1 MSKIHMET
9 ENVRNLARLL
19 ANGANEIDESIQQLR
34 KSSSRLSM
42 AWQGGQRSQRFL
54 YSFNKLI
61 KEIEKQV
68 NELETY
74 SIRINREIDEWKSVD
89 GRGQKAFQGNSF
101 RILEI
106 GSAISAAY
114 HNLIEFGKLDP
125 YPLKDVIN
133 YLLTTDSGK
142 QLEDLAKK
150 ADMCFILPD
159 GTVIGEPNGNK
170 YYIRYGSTSKTSWG
184 YQSNNE
190 IVISDDLPWQQK
202 STSLISGVLAHE
214 MQHAIDRQ
222 TGVLLDYTGIEKI
235 TDVNSI
241 EKFLEERTNTRINS
255 EVRAFE
261 RLDDVYYGNTYSDD
275 GITSSIE
282 RQSIL
287 NKGYE
292 KTYEKE
298 ISNLLPDYAVDVRTD
313 QSGALEIELVP
324 IQKISSF
331 KVI

>member
-1 MSKIHMET
+1 
-9 ENVRNLARLL
+9 
-19 ANGANEIDESIQQLR
+19 
-34 KSSSRLSM
+34 
-42 AWQGGQRSQRFL
+42 
-54 YSFNKLI
+54 
-61 KEIEKQV
+61 
-68 NELETY
+68 
-74 SIRINREIDEWKSVD
+74 
-89 GRGQKAFQGNSF
+89 
-101 RILEI
+101 
-106 GSAISAAY
+106 
-114 HNLIEFGKLDP
+114 
-125 YPLKDVIN
+125 
-133 YLLTTDSGK
+133 
-142 QLEDLAKK
+142 
-150 ADMCFILPD
+150 
-159 GTVIGEPNGNK
+159 
-170 YYIRYGSTSKTSWG
+170 
-184 YQSNNE
+184 
-190 IVISDDLPWQQK
+190 LPWQQK